1 MLQSRDEAGSPDS
14 LWVMDITPLMPQL
27 ITAVATLGG
36 VVLTL
41 LITGRR
47 ERERVDQMIAFERE
61 KILADDRRELFV
73 RTAHALQRMREL
85 LKVWVD
91 TGDRANVWLDDVT
104 QQADVLF
111 LLETE
116 LRLLALKLAKEVQEA
131 TRMARKVRDL
141 AVVPAT
147 KEARSDLLF
156 EYEELTRNAM
166 RSMRQMLGS
175 EDFATDLGN

>member
-14 LWVMDITPLMPQL
+14 LWVMDITPLVPQL

-47 ERERVDQMIAFERE
+47 EKERVDQMLAFERE

-73 RTAHALQRMREL
+73 RTGHALERMREL
-85 LKVWVD
+85 LKVWVSRGAVD
-91 TGDRANVWLDDVT
+91 KAWFDDVT
-104 QQADVLF
+104 NRADVLF

-116 LRLLALKLAKEVQEA
+116 LRLLALNLAKEVQTA
-131 TRMARKVRDL
+131 TRKAREVRDL

-147 KEARSDLLF
+147 EEARKDLLF
-156 EYEELTRNAM
+156 EYEELTRKAM
-166 RSMRQMLGS
+166 TSMRQMLGTD
-175 EDFATDLGN
+175 DFATDPGN